1 MFIDAINTITP
12 TASVYNALKDYR
24 ELRKAFGVKQCATC
38 SEEVEKFW
46 TNIKPDDECE
56 KKDRICAK
64 GLAAIALMNG
74 PNDIDDIVSAWKEIK
89 SGFKAKNPDGY
100 DPKKAQ
106 HPFSFFR
113 GTVFHKYLNPNS
125 EKCINKDLAEWIIKN
140 DKSLTETKF
149 GDWILKLLKTEEN
162 KKILMETNIDDITHT
177 KLKPRKVLA
186 KAYTS
191 PTKFGELTARALA
204 RTPKYAVGALGSI
217 AAIHA
222 AYDAR

>member
-24 ELRKAFGVKQCATC
+24 ELRKAFGVKQSATC
-38 SEEVEKFW
+38 SEEVEKSW
-46 TNIKPDDECE
+46 THIKPDDECE

-64 GLAAIALMNG
+64 GLAAIVMMNG
-74 PNDIDDIVSAWKEIK
+74 PNDIDDIISAWKEIK

-125 EKCINKDLAEWIIKN
+125 EKCINKKLAEWIIKM
-140 DKSLTETKF
+140 
-149 GDWILKLLKTEEN
+149 I
-162 KKILMETNIDDITHT
+162 
-177 KLKPRKVLA
+177 RV
-186 KAYTS
+186 
-191 PTKFGELTARALA
+191 
-204 RTPKYAVGALGSI
+204 
-217 AAIHA
+217 
-222 AYDAR
+222 